1 MGLDTTAPEKT
12 TKLQNNPT
20 LLFSWWC
27 TGFAL
32 AFIVTRLCGRMV
44 RNNQLFKEDKIMFAS
59 VIPLFIRMG
68 LIHVVLIW
76 GTNNVDLIDGL
87 NETEIYHREI
97 GSKLVLP
104 ARIFYAMLYVFSPF
118 PTFSTLKKA
127 KLTVNQYLDG

>member
-1 MGLDTTAPEKT
+1 MGFDTTAPEKS
-12 TKLQNNPT
+12 TKIQNNPT

-32 AFIVTRLCGRMV
+32 AFILVRLCGRMV
-44 RNNQLFKEDKIMFAS
+44 RNNQLFKEDKIMLLS

-76 GTNNVDLIDGL
+76 GTNNVDLSEGL
-87 NETEIYHREI
+87 TDLEIEHRMI

-104 ARIFYAMLYVFSPF
+104 ARIFYAML
-118 PTFSTLKKA
+118 
-127 KLTVNQYLDG
+127 